1 MYLTEGKIIKNK
13 LLIYGFE
20 KGRMPMELN
29 KDIINVGRLLLN
41 LPPNK
46 NIENDELSKKEVL
59 KLAKEFIETHLCLH
73 DIPYLTEEQSRIISS
88 QFSPGG
94 LILPDKLDELCEEL
108 KNGARMISPLELPIT
123 YLDGHSMFGQLKK
136 SIIIIPDNEFSKK
149 EQVSFEKVIL
159 GDNITRLTPATYLH
173 EITHTQLE
181 SIKGSTLNYHNKE
194 ILPILIEKIVALE
207 LDPTEQLLRKSEL
220 MRFRDLLEKI
230 SNLYSPDNL
239 TRTELLEES
248 VYVTSTLKAQNLFDK
263 YLYGDKK
270 TKEEMLS
277 QIQSIFDGYET
288 VEEFLEKNDVTLE
301 NSTDI
306 KMIKS
311 HL

>member
-1 MYLTEGKIIKNK
+1 MNLTEGKTIKNK

-29 KDIINVGRLLLN
+29 KDIIDVGRLLIN
-41 LPPNK
+41 LPPNQ
-46 NIENDELSKKEVL
+46 NIEDDKISKRKASE
-59 KLAKEFIETHLCLH
+59 LAKEFIKTHLSLH
-73 DIPYLTEEQSRIISS
+73 DVPYLTEEESRIITGK
-88 QFSPGG
+88 FLKNG
-94 LILPDKLDELCEEL
+94 ILLPEQLDELCEEL
-108 KNGARMISPLELPIT
+108 KNGARMISPLDLPIT
-123 YLDGHSMFGQLKK
+123 YVDGHSMVGQLKK
-136 SIIIIPDNEFSKK
+136 PIIIIPDSNFSKK

-159 GDNITRLTPATYLH
+159 GDNITRLTSATYLH
-173 EITHTQLE
+173 EIMHTQLE

-194 ILPILIEKIVALE
+194 TLPIFIEKIVALE
-207 LDPTEQLLRKSEL
+207 IDPTEQLLRKSEL

-230 SNLYSPDNL
+230 SNLYSPSNM
-239 TRTELLEES
+239 TRTDLLEES

-277 QIQSIFDGYET
+277 QIQSILDGYKT
-288 VEEFLEKNDVTLE
+288 VEELLERNDVTLE
-301 NSTDI
+301 NSTNI
-306 KMIKS
+306 KMIKR